1 MILRSLKQH
10 LISATMAAA
19 SLSGLVGSAYAQP
32 VGSANEVPWAALT
45 VQQQTALEPL
55 KRQWSTID
63 GARQRKWLDVSA
75 RFTSL
80 SRDEQ
85 ERVQLRMSEWAR
97 MTPDQR
103 SRARLNYQELRQVA
117 PGERQT
123 RWEAYRSLPEERRS
137 ELARQAQAVPV
148 QPNRT
153 RTDEA
158 KSAVVTAPSTA
169 SVSRPQTPTVI
180 QARPGATTSLISQS
194 PSPPTHQQTGLPK
207 MTAKPGFVDP
217 QTLLPRRGVQGAAVA
232 ASRTDK
238 PDTAKP

>member
-1 MILRSLKQH
+1 MKLKTLRHH
-10 LISATMAAA
+10 LVKVAVASA
-19 SLSGLVGSAYAQP
+19 SLGGLVGAADAQAL
-32 VGSANEVPWAALT
+32 GAQGEVPWAALT

-103 SRARLNYQELRQVA
+103 SRARLNYQALRQVE

-123 RWEAYRSLPEERRS
+123 RWEAYRSLPEEQRS
-137 ELARQAQAVPV
+137 ALARQGQAAPV
-148 QPNRT
+148 QPHRT

-158 KSAVVTAPSTA
+158 KSAVVTAPSMPP
-169 SVSRPQTPTVI
+169 VSRPQTPTVI